1 MSIRV
6 ESDALGEREI
16 PQGVYWGVHTLRA
29 LENFPLSGLRWPGE
43 FIVAL
48 AQVKRA
54 CAETNAVRGDLPEPQ
69 AGALIAAC
77 REMEAGAL
85 HEHVVVDPLQGGAG
99 TSTNMNLNEVLANRA
114 SEMLGAP
121 LGSYAPVHP
130 LAHVNMHQ
138 STNDVFPTALKV
150 AGLRLL
156 LELEAALARL
166 QESMQEKER
175 AFADVLKVG
184 RTQLRDAVPM
194 TLGMEFG
201 AYAEAVARDR
211 WRIFKCRERIKQ
223 VNLGGTAVG
232 TGLGAPRDYVLRV
245 VGHLGR
251 VTGLPVSRA
260 ENLVDATQNMD
271 CFVEAMGMLSALAAN
286 LLKIANDIRLLSS
299 GPDCGLGE
307 VDLPPL
313 QAGSSIMAGKINPV
327 LPEAVAQVALKVMAS
342 GQTVT
347 LCAGLGQLDLN
358 HLMPLLAHEF
368 LDSVRLLRN
377 AVRVFEEKCLR
388 GLQARPRRCREL
400 VDSSA
405 ALATVLVPALGYELV
420 EAVLRRA
427 EASGTSVAQ
436 TVQDMGL
443 ADAGTIE
450 ELLSPR
456 RMRKLG
462 FSLGEYAGLR
472 AAARGPADSVAEPE
486 AEDTETP

>member
-6 ESDALGEREI
+6 ESDALGERDI

-29 LENFPLSGLRWPGE
+29 RENFPLSGLRWPGE

-54 CAETNAVRGDLPEPQ
+54 CAETNAVRGDLPEPL
-69 AGALIAAC
+69 AGALLTAC
-77 REMEAGAL
+77 REMEEGAL

-99 TSTNMNLNEVLANRA
+99 TSTNMNVNEVLANRA
-114 SEMLGAP
+114 NELLGAP
-121 LGSYAPVHP
+121 LGSYSPVHP
-130 LAHVNMHQ
+130 LAHVNMYQ

-150 AGLRLL
+150 AGLGLL
-156 LELEAALARL
+156 RELEAVLTRL

-232 TGLGAPRDYVLRV
+232 TGLGAPRDYILRV
-245 VGHLGR
+245 VEHLKR
-251 VTGLPVSRA
+251 ITGLPVSRA

-271 CFVEAMGMLSALAAN
+271 CFVEAMGMLAALAAN
-286 LLKIANDIRLLSS
+286 LLKIANDFRLLSS

-307 VDLPPL
+307 IVLPAL

-368 LDSVRLLRN
+368 LESVRLLRN
-377 AVRVFEEKCLR
+377 AVRVFDEKCLR
-388 GLQARPRRCREL
+388 GLEARPWRCREL
-400 VDSSA
+400 VDRSTT
-405 ALATVLVPALGYELV
+405 LATVLVPALGYGVV
-420 EAVLRRA
+420 ESVLRRA
-427 EASGTSVAQ
+427 EASGAGVAQ
-436 TVQDMGL
+436 TVQAMGL
-443 ADAGTIE
+443 ADAGTIA

-462 FSLGEYAGLR
+462 FVPGEYDELR
-472 AAARGPADSVAEPE
+472 AAARGLDGTASEPE
-486 AEDTETP
+486 AEGTGNP